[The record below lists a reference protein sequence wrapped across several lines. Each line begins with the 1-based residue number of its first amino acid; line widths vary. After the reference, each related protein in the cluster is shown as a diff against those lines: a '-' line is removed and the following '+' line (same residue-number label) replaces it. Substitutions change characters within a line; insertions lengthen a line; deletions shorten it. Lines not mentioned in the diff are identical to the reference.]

1 MSGKRDLLTLMDYT
15 GEELNEL
22 LNTAD
27 QLKYEQKNHMA
38 HPKLQGKTLGM
49 VFQQNSTRT
58 RVSFEAGMYQLG
70 GLAMFLSARDLQMEQ
85 GEPVQDTARVLSGY
99 LDGLMVRTDRHADA
113 VTLAEF
119 ATVPVINGMTDY
131 AHPCQAL
138 GDLMTIREYKR
149 TFKGKKLA
157 YIGPGSNVCNSVVVG
172 ALKVGMEV
180 TVACPEGFGPAKA
193 VLDWAETMPGF
204 ACVTDPES
212 AVLGADVVY
221 AGIWGK
227 NTEETR
233 KKVFSNYRVDDI
245 LIGKARPDAIVLHSL
260 PAHRGEE
267 ITAGVFEEHAGE
279 IFRQAE
285 NRMHGQK
292 AILTKLL
299 GEA

>member
-1 MSGKRDLLTLMDYT
+1 MNGTRHFLTLMDYT

-27 QLKYEQKNHMA
+27 QLKYERENHIE
-38 HPKLQGKTLGM
+38 HPLLKGKTLGLI
-49 VFQQNSTRT
+49 FQRNSTRT

-70 GLAMFLSARDLQMEQ
+70 GLAMFLSAKDLQMEQ

-99 LDGLMVRTDRHADA
+99 LDGLMVRIGCHEDA
-113 VTLAEF
+113 QTLAEY
-119 ATVPVINGMTDY
+119 ATIPVINGMTDD

-157 YIGPGSNVCNSVVVG
+157 YIGPGTNVCNSIIVG

-180 TVACPEGFGPAKA
+180 TVACPEGFDPAKA
-193 VLDWAETMPGF
+193 VLDWASDVPGF
-204 ACVTDPES
+204 TLTTDPNA
-212 AVLGADVVY
+212 AVWDADVIY
-221 AGIWGK
+221 AGTWEK

-233 KKVFSNYRVDDI
+233 KKVFPNYRVDDI
-245 LIGKARPDAIVLHSL
+245 LIGKARSDAIVLHSL
-260 PAHRGEE
+260 PVHRGEE
-267 ITAGVFEEHAGE
+267 ITEEAFEAHAGE

-285 NRMHGQK
+285 NRLHGQK
-292 AILTKLL
+292 AVLTKLL